1 MITAR
6 EQTKDISKFIDYKFI
21 KYLIPV
27 APQTAPRMVRSDKWA
42 KRPPVVRY
50 FAYRDELQLFTRNTI
65 IAPDGVLDIIFVV
78 PFPDSY
84 SEKKKQSLYMK
95 KHELKPD
102 RDNLLKGFQDA
113 IFRDDAHIW
122 DGRTIKLW
130 GYYGCIIIF

>member
-6 EQTKDISKFIDYKFI
+6 EQTNNIYGLLDLKGI

-27 APQTAPRMVRSDKWA
+27 TPQTAPRMVRSDKWA
-42 KRPPVVRY
+42 KRPPVMRY
-50 FAYRDELQLFTRNTI
+50 FAYRDELQLFTRDAI

-84 SEKKKQSLYMK
+84 SEKKKVSLYLK
-95 KHELKPD
+95 PHTLKPD
-102 RDNLLKGFQDA
+102 RDNMLKGFQDA
-113 IFRDDAHIW
+113 IFRDDTHIW